1 MASDVQK
8 ILLEKDKL
16 MGVDD
21 LLREVKKMQQLAY
34 ERSIDFYAEQQARDA
49 GKDLTKRFTSD
60 AVKSTIFEKSLF
72 DAISSDKGYNE
83 EIRSY
88 LRKFETIE
96 IANTKLH
103 KALNKLNISP
113 VINLAKK
120 ERGVVTAKLAT
131 GIVGQIEKNLT
142 GNAMREVFTKEVQK
156 VLFDNLILGTP
167 FSTARKNLSEFIL
180 GSADKFG
187 QLERWSEQIT
197 RDTLKQYDGMINSM
211 VAEEY
216 GMNAYRYTGA
226 LKTTSRKQC
235 IRWVNKK
242 ILKVDE
248 LDKEIRWAKNNGAG
262 MIPGTNKKNFAQ
274 FTGGYNCFH
283 DATPTFIEE
292 NENE

>member
-1 MASDVQK
+1 MSEFTR
-8 ILLEKDKL
+8 ILSEKDKL
-16 MGVDD
+16 MNVDD
-21 LLREVKKMQQLAY
+21 LMKEVKRMQQLAY
-34 ERSIDFYAEQQARDA
+34 EQSIDFYAEQQAKNR
-49 GKDLTKRFTSD
+49 GKDLTKRFADD
-60 AVKSTIFEKSLF
+60 AIKSTIFEKSLF
-72 DAISSDKGYNE
+72 DAISSNKGYNE
-83 EIRSY
+83 EIKGY

-96 IANTKLH
+96 IANTRLH
-103 KALNKLNISP
+103 KVLNKLNISQ

-131 GIVGQIEKNLT
+131 GIVGAIEKNLT

-262 MIPGTNKKNFAQ
+262 MIPRTNKKNFAQ